1 MSTWTEIDRQT
12 APSAGVFDFA
22 SLTLT
27 GYEVIQIVVS
37 GVTVT
42 TDGTDVKLTFYVS
55 GSEIV
60 TGYRWGQQAVASTT
74 GSVDDGDASDPAI
87 LLNSDNATQDTGN
100 AAGESFSCLITVDAP
115 LSSAL
120 YKKAEYET
128 VNSRPDSDHE
138 TQMGVGIMENAGA
151 ITGLKISGS
160 SSLTAGNVRILGLA

>member
-1 MSTWTEIDRQT
+1 MTTWTEIDRLT
-12 APSAGVFDFA
+12 APTAGVFDFP

-42 TDGTDVKLTFYVS
+42 TDGTDVKLTFYVG

-74 GSVDDGDASDPAI
+74 GNTEDGDTSDPSI
-87 LLNSDNATQDTGN
+87 LLNSNNATQDTGN
-100 AAGESFSCLITVDAP
+100 AAGEGFACMITVDAP
-115 LSSAL
+115 LSTAL

-128 VNSRPDSDHE
+128 VNSRTDSE
-138 TQMGVGIMENAGA
+138 TEVQLGIGLMENAGA
-151 ITGLKISGS
+151 IGGLKISGS
-160 SSLTAGNVRILGLA
+160 SSLTAGHVRILGLA